1 MNWVCGCSLDH
12 NMIRWIDTSAFKGV
26 PKLHQLTLNNN
37 AIKDIQRELF
47 AGTLH
52 ICNFNDPTRTK
63 SKFCKILK
71 NGFFQGLLHYRS
83 CLYTTIK

>member
-47 AGTLH
+47 AGTP
-52 ICNFNDPTRTK
+52 DD
-63 SKFCKILK
+63 LK
-71 NGFFQGLLHYRS
+71 VPSGQIGSAIEWYHWKAL
-83 CLYTTIK
+83 

>member
-47 AGTLH
+47 AGTPKD
-52 ICNFNDPTRTK
+52 FDDPTRNNN
-63 SKFCKILK
+63 KFWKKLK
-71 NGFFQGLLHYRS
+71 TVSFRARF
-83 CLYTTIK
+83 TTGAVSTQQ

>member
-1 MNWVCGCSLDH
+1 MSQRMNWVCGCSLDH

-47 AGTLH
+47 AGTPSD
-52 ICNFNDPTRTK
+52 FNDPTMTN
-63 SKFCKILK
+63 STVNL
-71 NGFFQGLLHYRS
+71 
-83 CLYTTIK
+83 